1 MRKEITVRRFL
12 GTAFRPGFAP
22 QGDFLSWAES
32 HQRPTKGGAFPLLVE
47 STLLVRGETASF
59 CFRPLVWRGHID
71 GMVVLWAALAP
82 MEMRPSIYQGLTL
95 VKQLFP
101 AAGAWLTAAGTPLLQ
116 GRPGRGNCLVVG
128 PVARIT
134 WGGSSPRSHSKSD
147 GPRINLTQFQP
158 GTPGRSL
165 GGNALSDSF
174 PDFLSLRNRAQRS
187 VPTRLASRCRSW
199 QKIKAYAPL
208 HPGEEATSSPGLF
221 CCAPPP

>member
-1 MRKEITVRRFL
+1 MPVRRFP

-47 STLLVRGETASF
+47 STPPVRGETASF
-59 CFRPLVWRGHID
+59 SFRPLVWRGHID
-71 GMVVLWAALAP
+71 GIVVLWAALAP
-82 MEMRPSIYQGLTL
+82 MEMRSSITRALPWSSSCS
-95 VKQLFP
+95 QLP
-101 AAGAWLTAAGTPLLQ
+101 GAWLTAAGTPLLQ

-165 GGNALSDSF
+165 GGNALSDFIAKKSG
-174 PDFLSLRNRAQRS
+174 PAERPYQAG
-187 VPTRLASRCRSW
+187 
-199 QKIKAYAPL
+199 KPL
-208 HPGEEATSSPGLF
+208 
-221 CCAPPP
+221 

>member
-1 MRKEITVRRFL
+1 MAWLFS
-12 GTAFRPGFAP
+12 G
-22 QGDFLSWAES
+22 QHW
-32 HQRPTKGGAFPLLVE
+32 LLWRCV
-47 STLLVRGETASF
+47 LLYTR
-59 CFRPLVWRGHID
+59 
-71 GMVVLWAALAP
+71 ALP
-82 MEMRPSIYQGLTL
+82 WSSSCS
-95 VKQLFP
+95 QLP
-101 AAGAWLTAAGTPLLQ
+101 GAWLTAAGTPLLQ

-134 WGGSSPRSHSKSD
+134 WGGSSPMSHSKSD

-221 CCAPPP
+221 CCAPLP